1 MKKKSYITT
10 IFLLIATF
18 IVIAIVSQYLYFR
31 LDFTEGGQ
39 YSLSKATKDILKKLD
54 TPLTVTAYFTE
65 DLAPDLAKTKNNLKD
80 LLIEYNNLSHGNVLF
95 QFEDP
100 SSDEEIE
107 KNAMQDGIRPVLFN
121 AREKDEIKQ
130 QKVFMGIVLRLGE
143 KKEVI
148 PFVDPKSSLEYN
160 LSTAIKKLSIKNKP
174 KIGFVTGHG
183 EPPFTSYSQLMQELN
198 VLYDVSNVDFA
209 KPESKLDDYK
219 VLVMAASADSIPP
232 SDFAKLDDYLDN
244 GGSIFLAVNHVKG
257 DLQNLMGTVNN
268 IGLNQW
274 LLKKGIHI
282 NDSFIID
289 SECNS
294 ISVRQRTNFGIMSS
308 AMKFPYFPIITN
320 FADNPATKG
329 LEQVALTFVSPIEFT
344 GDNSFTFTPLAFTS
358 ENSGLE
364 KAPVTFDINKKWT
377 RNDFNKGKQTVAG
390 MLEYKSKNGSMS
402 KLIIVGNGD
411 FAFNGNA
418 QQPQKKQAD
427 NINLMANLIDYLA
440 DDTGLID
447 LRTKTITSRPI
458 DQLSQ
463 GKADFLKWLNFLL
476 PLVLVVIY
484 GLVRAQIKRN
494 QRIKRMTEGY
504 VK

>member
-1 MKKKSYITT
+1 MKKKSYLTT

-18 IVIAIVSQYLYFR
+18 IVIAIVSQYLFFR

-54 TPLTVTAYFTE
+54 SPLTVTAYFTG
-65 DLAPDLAKTKNNLKD
+65 DLAPDLAKTKNNLND
-80 LLIEYNNLSHGNVLF
+80 LLIEYNNLSNGNVLF

-100 SSDEEIE
+100 STDEELE

-130 QKVFMGIVLRLGE
+130 QKVYMGVILRLGD

-174 KIGFVTGHG
+174 KIGFVNGHG
-183 EPPFTSYSQLMQELN
+183 EPPYSSYPQLMQELN
-198 VLYDVSNVDFA
+198 VLYDVSNVDFTN
-209 KPESKLDDYK
+209 PDTKLDDYK
-219 VLVMAASADSIPP
+219 VLVMAASADTIPP
-232 SDFAKLDDYLDN
+232 EDFGKLDNYLDN

-282 NDSFIID
+282 KDSFIVD

-294 ISVRQRTNFGIMSS
+294 ISVRQRTSFGIMSS
-308 AMKFPYFPIITN
+308 AMKFPYFPIVTN

-344 GDNSFTFTPLAFTS
+344 GDNSYTFTPLAFTS
-358 ENSGLE
+358 DKSGLE
-364 KAPVTFDINKKWT
+364 KAPITFDINKKWNL
-377 RNDFNKGKQTVAG
+377 NDFKNGKQTIAAMLNYKPKQG
-390 MLEYKSKNGSMS
+390 MDA

-411 FAFNGNA
+411 FAFNGSG

-458 DQLSQ
+458 YQLSQ
-463 GKADFLKWLNFLL
+463 AKADFLKWFNFLL
-476 PLVLVVIY
+476 PLILVVIY
-484 GLVRAQIKRN
+484 GIIRAQFKRN